1 MSSFTRR
8 YDTDNVFGSAIVMF
22 TKQTQYWQH
31 YHFPLA
37 ARCLNTLTTC
47 MELQVLGPPLMRCLR
62 SGGRMLSRIRFSWSL
77 ATRLGPWLLT
87 TLLAEKRRKVK
98 KHCYASK
105 DTSQRYKSLTLKD
118 FTFDLRLNEYIGN
131 LYRDETQDIF
141 RRRKIL
147 TYQPLR
153 NPKILT
159 RKYVVIFKSKFI
171 SQVVICFQQDI
182 PLCLQDN

>member
-1 MSSFTRR
+1 M
-8 YDTDNVFGSAIVMF
+8 
-22 TKQTQYWQH
+22 
-31 YHFPLA
+31 
-37 ARCLNTLTTC
+37 
-47 MELQVLGPPLMRCLR
+47 
-62 SGGRMLSRIRFSWSL
+62 
-77 ATRLGPWLLT
+77 
-87 TLLAEKRRKVK
+87 
-98 KHCYASK
+98 
-105 DTSQRYKSLTLKD
+105 

-171 SQVVICFQQDI
+171 SQVVILYISNRIFHYVYRTISSYITHLLVITYLTFNDLI
-182 PLCLQDN
+182 GKNN